1 MAHIADVDPLD
12 LMLSG
17 QAYIRLTLP
26 DPPAPEVLRE
36 IVENM
41 RPDEKRLALARI
53 RALSAYVNALEKELK
68 KG

>member
-12 LMLSG
+12 LMLNG
-17 QAYIRLTLP
+17 HAYVRLTLP

-36 IVENM
+36 MIENM
-41 RPDEKRLALARI
+41 RPDEKRLALARV
-53 RALSAYVNALEKELK
+53 RALSAYINALEKELK